1 MTPFGTLPD
10 RKIEEALAPVH
21 NMSAKETT
29 VQYIKIVEAFLLLA
43 FTIANTVILYNIFL
57 KL

>member
-10 RKIEEALAPVH
+10 KTIEKELAPTF

-29 VQYIKIVEAFLLLA
+29 VQYIKIIEAFLLLA
-43 FTIANTVILYNIFL
+43 FTIANTVLLYSIFL